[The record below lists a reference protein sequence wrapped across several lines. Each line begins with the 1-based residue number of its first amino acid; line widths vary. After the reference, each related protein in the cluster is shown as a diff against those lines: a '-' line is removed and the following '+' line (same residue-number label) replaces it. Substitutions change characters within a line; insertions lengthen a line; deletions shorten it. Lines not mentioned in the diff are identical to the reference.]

1 VRTWKEAFISCFKAV
16 FWHLLWEAE
25 EKEIMARTSVRIA
38 CNVAKI
44 LTVNLLYTG
53 VGATAISAC
62 SVMNQ
67 IISSYCYCCCCSCL
81 PDHPEHQSSLMVS
94 LSSIRPT
101 MHVDTYTLKAQCT
114 ITGLAPGSCLIFVSF
129 CHWKVV
135 SSFMHLMFS

>member
-25 EKEIMARTSVRIA
+25 EKETTARTSVRIA

-67 IISSYCYCCCCSCL
+67 IQFL
-81 PDHPEHQSSLMVS
+81 LLLLLLQ
-94 LSSIRPT
+94 LSSRSSRASEQPNGLLIIHQANHACGHT
-101 MHVDTYTLKAQCT
+101 HSKHNAQ
-114 ITGLAPGSCLIFVSF
+114 LLV
-129 CHWKVV
+129 
-135 SSFMHLMFS
+135 